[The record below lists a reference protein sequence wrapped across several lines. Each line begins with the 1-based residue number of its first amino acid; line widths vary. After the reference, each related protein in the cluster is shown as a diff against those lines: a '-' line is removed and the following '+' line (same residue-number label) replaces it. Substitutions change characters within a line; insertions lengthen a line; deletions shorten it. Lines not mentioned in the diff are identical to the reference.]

1 MHNGIAAGGFVFQ
14 VDQSGNLTAIRG
26 EKSEFTLPVA
36 CTYFDVDGQSLPL
49 SFDSAS
55 GDAFSYRPLEISRQR
70 AASLRSLEKM
80 PRFAPD
86 VRVSFSKDDSWH
98 EEIAIRVSP
107 GASLGEPDQDAYG
120 FTPIT
125 ETSRAGM
132 TLYVPDTAK
141 IHLAEHKNIGRL
153 LDRDMALEGE
163 YACRLEYNLA
173 MIELDGLALR
183 LRMDTMDL
191 NSASIRVRRHKETFA
206 ITFAWPCRGRALLAA
221 FGSYGEAMDD
231 FAQWV
236 AKGAGLRK
244 LKDREDAPSWLRD
257 IQVVMVI
264 DMMLSNGV
272 AFHTYADVV
281 RLAQAMRGHIDPRKV
296 LFYLP
301 GWQGPYDGHQP
312 AYKPA
317 EGLGGAEGFSAMTAA
332 LREMGYRT
340 MLHACIWG
348 IDPYDGN
355 APMWEKHTTY
365 RNGKLKAWQIT
376 TENPARMTHARF
388 RTGKIPLPDGNAKNC
403 KAALGYIPGDCYAY
417 LTMGGLGGFKG
428 RIDLTIG
435 GWTIQAPPDGGKEL
449 YDFTYPL
456 YCPPGDTE
464 ITIAAEGDALPPGA
478 WIQIRDTTTYTDPYC
493 SWTYPM
499 LWADPNDQY
508 YADVMAENLR
518 VITERYPIDAIHFDA
533 GSYRDEPKIVD
544 TVKKALPQSVALG
557 CEWYTT
563 WAELDYWVLAQKA
576 CTDLVLESYPQ
587 NIILEQASAPML
599 AGTPEFFSWMDKASP
614 ICDFVKEYI
623 VFYPHLVA
631 ANAFVPTRK
640 VSNIAPERKVP
651 QRDEELWR
659 VVRGSGRLGYCAGLR
674 VNYGSYGLD
683 GKTAQAL
690 REINAR
696 PPRG

>member
-1 MHNGIAAGGFVFQ
+1 MDHCVAAGGFVFHL
-14 VDQSGNLTAIRG
+14 DQNGNLEAIQG
-26 EKSEFTLPVA
+26 EKSSLVLPVT

-49 SFDSAS
+49 SYDNAS
-55 GDAFSYRPLEISRQR
+55 REVLSYRPIEISRER
-70 AASLRSLEKM
+70 AASLKSLEKM
-80 PRFAPD
+80 PRYAPD
-86 VRVSFSKDDSWH
+86 VRVNFSKVCLWH
-98 EEIAIRVSP
+98 EEIAISVSP
-107 GASLGEPDQDAYG
+107 GSFCEPDRDTYG
-120 FTPIT
+120 FVPIS

-132 TLYVPDTAK
+132 TLYVPDAAK

-153 LDRDMALEGE
+153 LDGDMALETE

-173 MIELDGLALR
+173 IIELEGMALR
-183 LRMDTMDL
+183 LRTDATDL
-191 NSASIRVRRHKETFA
+191 NSTGMRVRRHKETFA
-206 ITFAWPCRGRALLAA
+206 ITFTWPCRDRALLAA
-221 FGSYGEAMDD
+221 FDGYGEAIDD
-231 FAQWV
+231 FTQWV
-236 AKGAGLRK
+236 SKGIGLRK
-244 LKDREDAPSWLRD
+244 LKDRDDAPPWIHD
-257 IQVVMVI
+257 IKAVMVI

-272 AFHTYADVV
+272 AFHTYSDVV
-281 RLAQAMRGHIDPRKV
+281 RLAQDMREHIDPKKV

-312 AYKPA
+312 AYEPA
-317 EGLGGAEGFSAMTAA
+317 EGLGGIEGFRIMTNA

-355 APMWEKHTTY
+355 APMWEKHTTH
-365 RNGKLKAWQIT
+365 RNGKLKGWQIT
-376 TENPARMTHARF
+376 TENPARMSHARF
-388 RTGKIPLPDGNAKNC
+388 RAGQIPLPRENTGNC
-403 KAALGYIPGDCYAY
+403 KVSLGYVPGDCYAY

-428 RIDLTIG
+428 RIELTVG
-435 GWTIQAPPDGGKEL
+435 SWTIQAPPDEGKNL

-456 YCPPGDTE
+456 YCPAGDTE
-464 ITIAAEGDALPPGA
+464 IAIAAEGGALPSST

-499 LWADPNDQY
+499 LWADPNDQH
-508 YADVMAENLR
+508 YADIFAANLRAIAEN
-518 VITERYPIDAIHFDA
+518 YPIDAIHFDA
-533 GSYRDEPKIVD
+533 GSYRDEPNIVD
-544 TVKKALPQSVALG
+544 TVKKALPKNIAMG

-587 NIILEQASAPML
+587 NVILEQASAPML
-599 AGTPEFFSWMDKASP
+599 AGTPEFFPWMDKTSP
-614 ICDFVKEYI
+614 ICDFIKDYM

-659 VVRGSGRLGYCAGLR
+659 VVRDSGRLGYCAGLR
-674 VNYGSYGLD
+674 VNYGKYGLD
-683 GKTAQAL
+683 DKTMQAL
-690 REINAR
+690 REINEG
-696 PPRG
+696 PPRS